1 MTQTWNKEHAGNL
14 SAEIIYVVP
23 PTEEQLA
30 KIKSFLQDKY
40 QTEDLTVS
48 LKEDKNLLG
57 GFVIRIGSDEYDW
70 SMRGRLQQ
78 IGRKM
83 MEGPAGVDS
92 MQDIITLLKTEI
104 DESAFDT
111 ARHEVGVVT
120 WIGDGIVTIKGIEH
134 AMYGEIVIFETG
146 V

>member
-40 QTEDLTVS
+40 RTEDLTVS

-78 IGRKM
+78 IGRTRRC
-83 MEGPAGVDS
+83 GQHAGYHYPA
-92 MQDIITLLKTEI
+92 QD
-104 DESAFDT
+104 
-111 ARHEVGVVT
+111 RNRRVG
-120 WIGDGIVTIKGIEH
+120 I
-134 AMYGEIVIFETG
+134 
-146 V
+146 